1 LPSRCWGS
9 RLAALGAA
17 AAVAALGTWIVY
29 GHTLQYSF
37 HYDDYHFVR
46 PYALEEVRAAFH
58 GPWDPSGVELPFYRP
73 LTIAFFAGRFELFG
87 LDARAHHAAS
97 LALFALAALLT
108 GAFVW
113 QLSRRLTA
121 AAFAALVFAT
131 HPSMP
136 YALAAWITNQMH
148 LLETLTVL
156 AALCWWFAVRARH
169 AGWWLPLLLMGT
181 AAFLIKEDGV
191 MLLPAIAALHGLR
204 RRLIEPALAPVPRT
218 FLALA
223 ALLIAALLLARHAA
237 LEGLESYAV
246 PTAAGGWR
254 NFWWGLDRVFRLV
267 PPDRP
272 WQPVASWFAMLLPVA
287 GLLAWRRTAPEV
299 RFVLGAGAIL
309 ATAFNVP
316 FVFTTKLEQLH
327 LVATGAVLV
336 LAGSAACLMSAL
348 TSRAWRA
355 GAGLVLAG
363 GIASFATV
371 ARDISTDF
379 APDGPIALSL
389 DEIVRQWAAVPEE
402 LREYLRRK
410 PDAIKDGTFS
420 PNPLDTLAV
429 VAFGLH
435 PPERSPDGVTYR
447 WMAQPWIELHIA
459 PDARLAEI
467 PLRHEFRAFREPARA
482 RVFADGR
489 LVDTLL
495 LADGSWRVTRFALLA
510 AGTSRRSHRVRLTIP
525 HAWQPSSIIPGSTD
539 ERTLGLQVGE
549 ILIR

>member
-1 LPSRCWGS
+1 
-9 RLAALGAA
+9 
-17 AAVAALGTWIVY
+17 
-29 GHTLQYSF
+29 
-37 HYDDYHFVR
+37 
-46 PYALEEVRAAFH
+46 
-58 GPWDPSGVELPFYRP
+58 
-73 LTIAFFAGRFELFG
+73 
-87 LDARAHHAAS
+87 
-97 LALFALAALLT
+97 
-108 GAFVW
+108 
-113 QLSRRLTA
+113 
-121 AAFAALVFAT
+121 
-131 HPSMP
+131 
-136 YALAAWITNQMH
+136 
-148 LLETLTVL
+148 
-156 AALCWWFAVRARH
+156 
-169 AGWWLPLLLMGT
+169 
-181 AAFLIKEDGV
+181 
-191 MLLPAIAALHGLR
+191 
-204 RRLIEPALAPVPRT
+204 
-218 FLALA
+218 
-223 ALLIAALLLARHAA
+223 
-237 LEGLESYAV
+237 
-246 PTAAGGWR
+246 
-254 NFWWGLDRVFRLV
+254 
-267 PPDRP
+267 
-272 WQPVASWFAMLLPVA
+272 
-287 GLLAWRRTAPEV
+287 
-299 RFVLGAGAIL
+299 
-309 ATAFNVP
+309 
-316 FVFTTKLEQLH
+316 
-327 LVATGAVLV
+327 
-336 LAGSAACLMSAL
+336 MSAL

-435 PPERSPDGVTYR
+435 PRERSPDGVTYR

-459 PDARLAEI
+459 PGARLVEI
-467 PLRHEFRAFREPARA
+467 PLRHEFGAFREPARA